1 MLGTEREAGLGGS
14 RAGCLTR
21 WARDM
26 QQATSR
32 KRPRNEGESAG
43 QDSVGDSRCCELSC
57 SLGEAS
63 GKTGYREEAERAVGD
78 ARLEAA

>member
-32 KRPRNEGESAG
+32 KGHATKGKAPGRTELGVQDAQDAAG
-43 QDSVGDSRCCELSC
+43 
-57 SLGEAS
+57 
-63 GKTGYREEAERAVGD
+63 
-78 ARLEAA
+78 